1 MVTVRLE
8 PLSQAHVEPLE
19 QMLED
24 PDVLRFSRVPV
35 PVPVGF
41 GREWFERYDDGRR
54 DGTRVAFAIVDDV
67 SEEFLGVA
75 LAPTVDEETRTVELG
90 YLVASHARGR
100 GVATAALRQL
110 TDWTFA
116 ELGALRIELVI
127 SVDNPASK
135 RVAQRC
141 GYTLEGVHRSVYFKQ
156 GLREDIEIWSRLPDD
171 PAPVA
176 DPDPGVR

>member
-19 QMLED
+19 QMLKD

-54 DGTRVAFAIVDDV
+54 DGTRVAFAIVDDTT
-67 SEEFLGVA
+67 EEFLGVA
-75 LAPTVDEETRTVELG
+75 LAPTIDEETRTVELG

-110 TDWTFA
+110 TEWTFA
-116 ELGALRIELVI
+116 ALGALRIELVI

-135 RVAQRC
+135 RVAERC

-171 PAPVA
+171 PDPV
-176 DPDPGVR
+176 PDPAPDVR